1 MLTKKKIVETIGHQ
15 INISS
20 DLLDIRELMVFFKNK
35 GITKAIMLECLNDL
49 RVTSN
54 EDVILELMDFVEGYC
69 NPDLVIYP

>member
-1 MLTKKKIVETIGHQ
+1 MLTKKKIVEAIGHQ

-69 NPDLVIYP
+69 NPDLAIYP

>member
-1 MLTKKKIVETIGHQ
+1 MLTKKKIVEAIGIQ

-49 RVTSN
+49 RLTSN

-69 NPDLVIYP
+69 NPDLAIYP

>member
-1 MLTKKKIVETIGHQ
+1 MLTKKEIVEAIGYQ

-69 NPDLVIYP
+69 NPDLAIYP